1 MTAPDKYLPGFV
13 ARFAE
18 LAEDSDY
25 SAHPELRH
33 TTRHDITAAAE
44 AFFWHLLVAGARC
57 GEVED
62 GLAVSNI
69 VPALKARTAFYADQ
83 GDLVEDEFTEFWD
96 SVDAQGFTFATRE
109 RMRNELTAKFLEKK
123 RGDGFRVVDN
133 DEGIWVFKFWR

>member
-25 SAHPELRH
+25 SAHAELRN

-69 VPALKARTAFYADQ
+69 VPALKAR
-83 GDLVEDEFTEFWD
+83 TEFWD